1 MSIISRVSI
10 ILLLLLTVV
19 LSPASGIAVEKAMSL
34 DEFLDRVEKESA
46 AIDSFSCDF
55 RQVRHLAIF
64 PTPVE
69 FSGRLILVRPDRL
82 RWEFREP
89 LPSVLVLNGK
99 KGLKCSGEGPVR
111 EFSLDNDPVMRMVAT
126 QLWAWTSGSYRQLG
140 DVFTFELRPGPVLVM
155 TPLNS
160 GAASFIERIRVV
172 FDPVTFQPVEVEISE
187 PGGEDRTVIHF
198 SGYQHNIRPEDNLFS
213 ECRPK

>member
-1 MSIISRVSI
+1 MKILSRVAV
-10 ILLLLLTVV
+10 LLLLILSLVV
-19 LSPASGIAVEKAMSL
+19 SPALGLAVEKAMTL
-34 DEFLDRVEKESA
+34 EEFLDRVEKESA
-46 AIDSFSCDF
+46 AIDSFSSDF

-64 PTPVE
+64 PSPVE
-69 FSGRLILVRPDRL
+69 FSGRLILSRPDRL

-99 KGLKCSGEGPVR
+99 KGMKCSGEGPVR
-111 EFSLDNDPVMRMVAT
+111 EFSLDNDPVMRMVST

-140 DVFTFELRPGPVLVM
+140 DIFNFELLPGPVLVM

-160 GAASFIERIRVV
+160 GAASFIDRIRVL
-172 FDPVTFQPVEVEISE
+172 FDPVRFQPLEVEISE

-198 SGYQHNIRPEDNLFS
+198 SAYQHNIRPEDGLFS
-213 ECRPK
+213 ECRRK